1 MGADA
6 IFHGISLHPAL
17 RGDSRA
23 EERVRLAIDG
33 RGRGLFAA
41 QSPQLRF
48 QLRSASLGGGGAGL
62 SS

>member
-1 MGADA
+1 MNAS
-6 IFHGISLHPAL
+6 FCSISLHPAL

-41 QSPQLRF
+41 QSPQLGF
-48 QLRSASLGGGGAGL
+48 QLRSTSLGGGGAGL